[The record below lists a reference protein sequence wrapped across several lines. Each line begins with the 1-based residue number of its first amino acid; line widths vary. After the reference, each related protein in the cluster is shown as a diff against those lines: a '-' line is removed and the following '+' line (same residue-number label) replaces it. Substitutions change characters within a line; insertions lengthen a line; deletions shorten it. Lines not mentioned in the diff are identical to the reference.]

1 MAALGMI
8 RATLKIKSTT
18 GAGMTRLGVQ
28 RYDLCGNRPIYKNF
42 DRKTIISGLRPLFY
56 AKKNPLR

>member
-18 GAGMTRLGVQ
+18 GAGMTLLGVQ
-28 RYDLCGNRPIYKNF
+28 RYDLCRNCPIYKNF
-42 DRKTIISGLRPLFY
+42 DGQTII
-56 AKKNPLR
+56 